1 MGIENDIVKRYF
13 DAWDKRNADAIVATF
28 MEGGT
33 YYDPATTGEI
43 AGEDIA
49 KYAQTLF
56 DAFPD
61 MSVELISNVAGSH
74 GAVAAPWLI
83 YGTHDGVLMGNQPTG
98 KRIVLQGCD
107 FMKIEDGLLESVVG
121 LWDADDLFRQ
131 LGLSD

>member
-1 MGIENDIVKRYF
+1 MEIENDIVKRYF
-13 DAWDKRNADAIVATF
+13 DAWDKRNTNGILATF
-28 MEGGT
+28 AEGGT
-33 YYDPATTGEI
+33 YCDPATAGVI

-61 MSVELISNVAGSH
+61 MSVELISHSAGSH
-74 GAVAAPWLI
+74 GAIAAPWLI

-107 FMKIEDGLLESVVG
+107 FMKSEDGLLSAVVG

-131 LGLSD
+131 LGLSN